1 MNGILEVELGGGC
14 FGLLC
19 WSVGASLLECGE
31 LACRLAGLWGLVCG
45 SRLDGLLVCEELACW
60 LVGASLLLFLAK
72 DPAKMRKLESGG
84 VQWFEVQSGI

>member
-1 MNGILEVELGGGC
+1 MDVELGGGC

-19 WSVGASLLECGE
+19 WSVGAGLLACGE

-72 DPAKMRKLESGG
+72 DPDKMRKLESGG
-84 VQWFEVQSGI
+84 VQ